1 MISES
6 VENVRSFLISYL
18 SNKIESEGK
27 ELENNLPDDYD
38 LLLNGVIDSTGLLE
52 LILSLEEHFGVPID
66 FEELDAEEITVVGP
80 FCRFVANEITKI

>member
-52 LILSLEEHFGVPID
+52 LILSLEEHFGVSID